1 MANTAIH
8 DFEESKISPKF
19 HFTDEFDA
27 LLLLI
32 DLPDAKVLL
41 STNAHERLG
50 SRKVSHDLYSLPMN
64 CKSAIELLHLL
75 DVEETD

>member
-1 MANTAIH
+1 MTNTAIH

-27 LLLLI
+27 LLLLVN
-32 DLPDAKVLL
+32 LPDTKVLF

-50 SRKVSHDLYSLPMN
+50 SWEVPHDLYSLPMN
-64 CKSAIELLHLL
+64 GKSAI
-75 DVEETD
+75 